1 MMAVSVNDDSRVLR
15 RRRENP
21 YVQNVAV
28 AYNVVK
34 SVVLRA
40 PPNERGKERGQ
51 LCVKMHVC
59 MRLLNDGGREGVR
72 RTPSAEQQRTT
83 ISLVYRGDKTNN
95 VLVRVCP

>member
-40 PPNERGKERGQ
+40 RPTNA
-51 LCVKMHVC
+51 
-59 MRLLNDGGREGVR
+59 GRSEV
-72 RTPSAEQQRTT
+72 SFA
-83 ISLVYRGDKTNN
+83 
-95 VLVRVCP
+95 